1 MRILV
6 YPHDL
11 EIGGSQLNA
20 IELATAVRDL
30 GHEVVVYGQRG
41 ALKPRIEELG
51 LEFIESPRPSLR
63 PTPQIAAHLRTVV
76 TQREIDIVH
85 GYEWPP
91 ILEAQMAVTGTSAV
105 AVGTVMSMSVAPFI
119 PRGLRLVVGTRQIA
133 AYERWAGRSA
143 VHSIEPPVDLGHN
156 GIGHEGDPAE
166 FRRQFDIPAGLHL
179 VVVGRLAE
187 DLKLEGLLTAIERTP
202 LLAPD
207 AVLVIVGDGPAR
219 DRVER
224 AAEAANERAGRRAV
238 VLTGEVDDPRPAYA
252 LADISLGMGGS
263 ALRAMSYGAPL
274 VVQGEKGF
282 WETLTPSSVGQFLWG
297 GWYGVGA
304 GAHEGAAR
312 FDAAVQPLVYDAALR
327 EQLGAFAMST
337 VKQRYSLSSAAT
349 KLRDVYA
356 AALSERAELK
366 LGTMTSARVFAGA
379 PLRWA
384 RFLRDK
390 IPYARAEAREDFN
403 ARPVG
408 YEAGTSPANRP
419 LVYLAGSRYDDVEG
433 TDRRMVAAQASAREV
448 LWVDPPRPITDILR
462 DPTLRPRLRTPLVRE
477 TASVSRLYTWGPPF
491 LTRRGVRRITAELHA
506 RSVNRAATQIN
517 PLVPPIAVVAGW
529 LTETS
534 RLRAFP
540 RALYLTDDLGSGGDL
555 LGTDETYLTANMRRQ
570 VAASDEIF
578 AVSEELRERVANWG
592 RGSVLLPNGA
602 APEVAA
608 LLMTRAY
615 QSRLSGPLVGL
626 VGTINDRLDV
636 QLVLDLARTGVSL
649 LIVGP
654 RREQTAETREA
665 LDELVAMPNVEY
677 VGRVAYAELPAYLA
691 SIRVGITPYLDTSFN
706 RASSPLK
713 TLEYLAAGRP
723 VVSTD
728 LPASRRLNTELVAVA
743 DDAEEFVR
751 LVHDQLSRPLL
762 PEVAEAC
769 RAVAGAHSWH
779 SRAAAMNAVL
789 DGTSR
794 SLVKQPKQRIL
805 HDALTTETIS

>member
-20 IELATAVRDL
+20 VEFAAAIRDL
-30 GHEVVVYGQRG
+30 GHEVIVYGRPG
-41 ALKPRIEELG
+41 ALNSRIDELG

-76 TQREIDIVH
+76 TQRGIDIVH

-105 AVGTVMSMSVAPFI
+105 AVGTVMSMAVAPFI
-119 PRGLRLVVGTRQIA
+119 PRGVRLVVGTRQIA
-133 AYERWAGRSA
+133 AHERWAGRSS
-143 VHSIEPPVDLGHN
+143 VHSIEPPVDLEYN
-156 GIGHEGDPAE
+156 GVGLGDDPVD

-219 DRVER
+219 ERVER
-224 AAEAANERAGRRAV
+224 AAEIANERAGRRAV
-238 VLTGEVDDPRPAYA
+238 VLTGAVDDPRPAYA

-263 ALRAMSYGAPL
+263 ALRAMAYGAPL

-312 FDAAVQPLVYDAALR
+312 FDAAVQPLVHDAVLR
-327 EQLGAFAMST
+327 QQLGAFATST
-337 VKQRYSLSSAAT
+337 VTQRFSLT
-349 KLRDVYA
+349 A
-356 AALSERAELK
+356 AAVKLQAVYEAALAGRTELK
-366 LGTMTSARVFAGA
+366 AGAVASARVFAGV

-384 RFLRDK
+384 RFMRDK
-390 IPYARAEAREDFN
+390 IPFASSDAREDFN
-403 ARPVG
+403 ASPVG
-408 YEAGTSPANRP
+408 YEVGATAGNRP

-433 TDRRMVAAQASAREV
+433 TDRRMVAAQASARSV

-462 DPTLRPRLRTPLVRE
+462 DPALRARLRNPVVRE

-491 LTRRGVRRITAELHA
+491 LTRRGVRRVTAELHA
-506 RSVNRAATQIN
+506 RAVNRAATQIN

-540 RALYLTDDLGSGGDL
+540 RALYLTDDLGAGGDL
-555 LGTDETYLTANMRRQ
+555 LGTDETYLTASMRRQ

-578 AVSEELRERVANWG
+578 AVSEELRERVGNWG

-608 LLMTRAY
+608 LLMERAY
-615 QSRLSGPLVGL
+615 RSRLPGPLVGL

-654 RREQTAETREA
+654 RREQSTETREA
-665 LDELVAMPNVEY
+665 LDELIAMPNVEH
-677 VGRVAYAELPAYLA
+677 VGRVAYSELPAYLA

-728 LPASRRLNTELVAVA
+728 LPASRWLNTELVAVA
-743 DDAEEFVR
+743 DDAEEFVQF
-751 LVHDQLSRPLL
+751 VHDQLEQPLS
-762 PEVAEAC
+762 PDVESAC
-769 RAVAGAHSWH
+769 RRVAGAHSWH

-794 SLVKQPKQRIL
+794 LTLKKPERIL
-805 HDALTTETIS
+805 GDVLITETMS